1 MKDVTPPKGEIA
13 WVGYYNTNGEP
24 VCILTSKPARDY
36 YFLYEVL
43 PDGRLNKLGK
53 AKTPPELEKKF
64 GVYER
69 MRYKP

>member
-1 MKDVTPPKGEIA
+1 MKDVLPPKGEIA
-13 WVGYYNTNGEP
+13 WVGYYNADGEP

-43 PDGRLNKLGK
+43 QDGRLNKLGK

-64 GVYER
+64 NVYGR
-69 MRYKP
+69 MRGKP

>member
-13 WVGYYNTNGEP
+13 WVGYYHTDGEP

-43 PDGRLNKLGK
+43 PDGKLNKLGT

-64 GVYER
+64 GIYER
-69 MRYKP
+69 MRRKP